1 MNNVPRYYSLIFFRF
16 WLAQI
21 PRQILQ
27 NELAK
32 FKRRFGTS
40 NKITTIDPKNRLS
53 PEGSQFNGFRNQ
65 IMWWRGRYI
74 NFRIS
79 REYQTFRLIKNF
91 GPPVEKLAIA
101 RKQTSQC
108 NVRRLLARR
117 VLVSLL
123 QDLAVFLDQCLSFD
137 EHIRKT
143 VASCMNKP
151 IQINRI

>member
-1 MNNVPRYYSLIFFRF
+1 MGFEIKLCDGE
-16 WLAQI
+16 AD
-21 PRQILQ
+21 
-27 NELAK
+27 
-32 FKRRFGTS
+32 TS
-40 NKITTIDPKNRLS
+40 TFASPENTRLS
-53 PEGSQFNGFRNQ
+53 DLS
-65 IMWWRGRYI
+65 
-74 NFRIS
+74 RIS
-79 REYQTFRLIKNF
+79 DHRT
-91 GPPVEKLAIA
+91 AIA